1 MEWLAGAPAALQESG
16 FGAWAR
22 GPAYAG
28 LNVAHLF
35 GLVLV
40 VGGIGAVDLRLCGL
54 GRGIPAAALSR
65 FLTPYA
71 MAGVAVAFASGV
83 GLFAADAVSLAGST
97 TFRWKLA
104 LVALALVNAL
114 LFRRLFGDRLEGWDG
129 NAPAFG
135 IAMAAGSLALWLA
148 IGTLGRMIA
157 YT

>member
-1 MEWLAGAPAALQESG
+1 MEWLAGVPAALQGSG

-22 GPAYAG
+22 GPAYAA

-54 GRGIPAAALSR
+54 GRAIPAAALSR

-71 MAGVAVAFASGV
+71 AAGIGVALASGV
-83 GLFAADAVSLAGST
+83 ALFAADAVSLAGST

-104 LVALALVNAL
+104 LLSVALANAFA
-114 LFRRLFGDRLEGWDG
+114 FRRLFGDRLDGWDAD
-129 NAPAFG
+129 APAFG
-135 IAMAAGSLALWLA
+135 VAMAAGSLALWLT
-148 IGTLGRMIA
+148 IGALGRMIA